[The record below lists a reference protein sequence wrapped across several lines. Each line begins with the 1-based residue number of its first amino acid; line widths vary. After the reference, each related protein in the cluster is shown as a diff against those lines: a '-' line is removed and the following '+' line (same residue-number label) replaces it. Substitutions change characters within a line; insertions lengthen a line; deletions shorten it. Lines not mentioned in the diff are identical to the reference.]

1 MYHYKFLKKYRTFTP
16 SFKLD
21 FIRFAFNSFM
31 FGFLLECY
39 LIFFKKYEFMY
50 RSAYSKELQRMRDID
65 NQIDDRV
72 KKNLFKRQK
81 LDELKKLEEQ
91 LEKLNQQR

>member
-1 MYHYKFLKKYRTFTP
+1 
-16 SFKLD
+16 
-21 FIRFAFNSFM
+21 
-31 FGFLLECY
+31 
-39 LIFFKKYEFMY
+39 MY